1 MSRKVTVVGSGLA
14 GLYAA
19 HSAAVHGAEVELFE
33 KSMIGTHHS
42 CGEMFTEIYTS
53 APEECKLN
61 KINIL
66 DLKLNESMFSV
77 SFSEEMT
84 PFVMTDK
91 CKHELVMKEKCERV
105 GVKIYEKLRVS
116 INSKDSFVID
126 ASGTSNYNR
135 SMGKA
140 VTYVVDRRIVADKKL
155 DTACWDFLP
164 YNAALFVM
172 RKDLM
177 GYSWIFP
184 RGKEQL
190 NIGDGVYDYKQKVV
204 FDKPDK
210 KYIVYSG
217 GGLIPIPTMEEFY
230 KHNFGFYDINSLKVG
245 NAAGLVNP
253 IAAGGEHLAAMSGM
267 LAGYLVARKQES
279 KYKVAL
285 NEIIGDEM
293 RIGIT
298 FYELAKKQ
306 DEVTLKM
313 LLRLIFDK
321 KFKDEDIERIN
332 KNMRKTIAKWLPV
345 PDVDE
350 SEMIKFVGDE

>member
-1 MSRKVTVVGSGLA
+1 MSRKVTVVGGGLA

-19 HSAAVHGAEVELFE
+19 HSAAVHGADVELFE
-33 KSMIGTHHS
+33 KSVIGSRHN
-42 CGEMFTEIYTS
+42 CGEMFTEIYTA

-66 DLKLNESMFSV
+66 DLKLNDSVFSL
-77 SFSEEMT
+77 SFSEELT

-91 CKHELVMKEKCERV
+91 CKHELIMKEKCEKV
-105 GVKIYEKLRVS
+105 GVRIHEKQACIS
-116 INSKDSFVID
+116 SNDSFIID
-126 ASGTSNYNR
+126 ATGTSQYNR

-140 VTYVVDRRIVADKKL
+140 VTYIVDSKIQTVHASHDSYN
-155 DTACWDFLP
+155 TAF
-164 YNAALFVM
+164 FIM
-172 RKDLM
+172 RKDLL

-184 RGKEQL
+184 RGKKQL
-190 NIGDGVYDYKQKVV
+190 NIGDGVYDYKTKVD

-217 GGLIPIPTMEEFY
+217 GGLIPMPTMEEYY
-230 KHNFGFYDINSLKVG
+230 KHNFGFYDINLLKIG

-253 IAAGGEHLAAMSGM
+253 MAGGGEHLAAISGI
-267 LAGYLVARKQES
+267 LAGCLVARKQES
-279 KYKVAL
+279 KYSVAL

-293 RIGIT
+293 RVGIT

-306 DEVTLKM
+306 DEEGLKM
-313 LLRLIFDK
+313 LLRQSFNK
-321 KFKDEDIERIN
+321 QFKDDDIERIN
-332 KNMRKTIAKWLPV
+332 KNMRKTIARWIPM

-350 SEMIKFVGDE
+350 EEMTKFVGE

>member
-1 MSRKVTVVGSGLA
+1 MSRKVTVVGAGLA

-19 HSAAVHGAEVELFE
+19 HSAAIHGADVELYE
-33 KSMIGTHHS
+33 KSVIGTRRN
-42 CGEMFTEIYTS
+42 CGEMFTEIYTA

-61 KINIL
+61 EINIL
-66 DLKLNESMFSV
+66 DIKLNNSTFSL

-91 CKHELVMKEKCERV
+91 CKHELIMKEKCEKA
-105 GVKIYEKLRVS
+105 GVKIYEKTDYS
-116 INSKDSFVID
+116 GSSDSFIIN
-126 ASGTSNYNR
+126 ATGTSHYNR

-140 VTYVVDRRIVADKKL
+140 VVCIVDRKASKIRTI
-155 DTACWDFLP
+155 CNS
-164 YNAALFVM
+164 YNSALFIV

-184 RGKEQL
+184 RGKEHL
-190 NIGDGVYDYKQKVV
+190 NIGEGIYDYKTKAV

-210 KYIVYSG
+210 KSIVYSG
-217 GGLIPIPTMEEFY
+217 GGLIPMPTMEEYY
-230 KHNFGFYDINSLKVG
+230 KHNFGFYNISSLNVG

-253 IAAGGEHLAAMSGM
+253 LAGGGEHLAAISGM
-267 LAGYLVARKQES
+267 LAGCLVARKQES
-279 KYKVAL
+279 KYSIAL

-306 DEVTLKM
+306 DEDGLEM
-313 LLRLIFDK
+313 LLDRLFNK
-321 KFKDEDIERIN
+321 RVEDIDIEKIN
-332 KNMRKTIAKWLPV
+332 KNMRKTISKWIPI

-350 SEMIKFVGDE
+350 EEMTKFVGE